1 MLRIDVDQFSI
12 PIQTSGDNLIWIDLL
27 LSSIGF
33 TSVNNAH
40 LKPSYTDTNLQYT
53 VWLVYIVSFLCVG
66 MFKTGFGSA
75 YV

>member
-1 MLRIDVDQFSI
+1 MDDDQFSI

-53 VWLVYIVSFLCVG
+53 VWLVYIPFHVEQSHQGTVSEWF
-66 MFKTGFGSA
+66 
-75 YV
+75 